1 MKKILLLFLVVSLQ
15 QVNAQFFRG
24 FGIFGAV
31 NHSCHYYKNGD
42 ADKRTLDPLDYNSS
56 TYAYYYPRNHISRE
70 YFSWGAGI
78 FAELLPYDRIR
89 WQTEL
94 EYTHKGAKEKEL
106 VDPFLGTRTD
116 GFSVNKYTYFQWNN
130 YLKFYNPIGLSSHWY
145 LLAGIR
151 LEYLFSQ
158 SISAYG
164 PYAGNFPKIFFSGD
178 VGLGYEFP
186 LFKNFYGFT
195 EYHWNPDILSHK
207 KDAVSYR
214 NRTFEFRVGIM
225 YRPRKRNID
234 DCNAPR
240 YNGPAY

>member
-1 MKKILLLFLVVSLQ
+1 MKKFLVIILMALLYNA
-15 QVNAQFFRG
+15 NAQFFRG
-24 FGIFGAV
+24 VGIFGAV
-31 NHSCHYYKNGD
+31 NHSCHYYNNKD
-42 ADKRTLDPLDYNSS
+42 ADKRTLDPLDFNSS
-56 TYAYYYPRNHISRE
+56 TYTYYYPRNHISRE

-78 FAELLPYDRIR
+78 FAELLPYDRVR

-106 VDPFLGTRTD
+106 LDPFIGTRTD

-130 YLKFYNPIGLSSHWY
+130 YLKFYNPLGYSSHWY
-145 LLAGIR
+145 VLAGVK

-158 SISAYG
+158 SVSAYTR
-164 PYAGNFPKIFFSGD
+164 YAGSLPKIFFSGD
-178 VGLGYEFP
+178 VALGYEFP

-207 KDAVSYR
+207 KDAVRYR
-214 NRTFEFRVGIM
+214 NRTFELKVGIM

>member
-1 MKKILLLFLVVSLQ
+1 MKKILLIFLILSLQ
-15 QVNAQFFRG
+15 KANAQFFRG
-24 FGIFGAV
+24 VGIFGAV

-42 ADKRTLDPLDYNSS
+42 ADKRTLDPLDFNSS
-56 TYAYYYPRNHISRE
+56 TYTYYYPRNHISRE

-78 FAELLPYDRIR
+78 FAELLPYDRVR
-89 WQTEL
+89 WQTEF
-94 EYTHKGAKEKEL
+94 EFTHKGAKEKEL
-106 VDPFLGTRTD
+106 LDPFVGTRSS
-116 GFSVNKYTYFQWNN
+116 GFSVNKYTYIQWNN

-145 LLAGIR
+145 LLAGIK

-158 SISAYG
+158 SVSAYNA
-164 PYAGNFPKIFFSGD
+164 YAGSLPKIFFSGD

-207 KDAVSYR
+207 KDAVRYR
-214 NRTFEFRVGIM
+214 NRTFEFKVGIM
-225 YRPRKRNID
+225 YRPRKRSID

>member
-1 MKKILLLFLVVSLQ
+1 MKKILILILMICLYNA
-15 QVNAQFFRG
+15 NAQFFRG
-24 FGIFGAV
+24 VGVFGAV

-56 TYAYYYPRNHISRE
+56 TYNYYYPRNHISRE

-78 FAELLPYDRIR
+78 FAELLPYDRVR
-89 WQTEL
+89 WQTEF
-94 EYTHKGAKEKEL
+94 EFTHKGAKEKEL
-106 VDPFLGTRTD
+106 LDPFVGTRTS
-116 GFSVNKYTYFQWNN
+116 GFSVNKYTYIQWNN

-145 LLAGIR
+145 LLAGIK

-158 SISAYG
+158 SVSAYNA
-164 PYAGNFPKIFFSGD
+164 YAGNLPKIFFSGD

-195 EYHWNPDILSHK
+195 EYHWNPDIISHK
-207 KDAVSYR
+207 KDAVRYR
-214 NRTFEFRVGIM
+214 NRTFELKVGIM